1 MTTKYYKTK
10 KNYFY
15 KITNKGKIRIS
26 EKEYKKAIQ
35 KKGGLPPKVNNIN
48 TEVEQKKEGL
58 LYKLFNFLFPEE
70 IAGKIAS
77 EAECG
82 QKVGFYKSKLKIC
95 YNNKQKIIATDI
107 NNNTLFKEN
116 SMKLE
121 KEIKDLFKAIED
133 WKVYNSEII
142 GYTSACNQSFG
153 KNLREIKKSGNIN
166 RINNINNI
174 NWILLKEE
182 FPEPPEKEEKLQEY
196 NTIFTEEIKQTYNN
210 FFEMFKGI
218 KIKSYCRKKETHF
231 NKKFVSYSTPLKFCF
246 VVQHPN
252 GCIMSLQEFA
262 NLFSNN
268 LQYISRDGIY
278 LYKKDDITISSKYP
292 FAGMT
297 HYQNDGVSKEYF
309 YKFDGDDYRF
319 NDNDVYKYNL
329 KLFQN
334 SNNLNR

>member
-48 TEVEQKKEGL
+48 TEVQQKKEGL

-95 YNNKQKIIATDI
+95 YNNKQKIIAKDI

-116 SMKLE
+116 SIKLE
-121 KEIKDLFKAIED
+121 KKIKDLFKAIED
-133 WKVYNSEII
+133 WKTYSSRNS
-142 GYTSACNQSFG
+142 GHTGACNWLFV
-153 KNLREIKKSGNIN
+153 KNLREIKRSGNIN
-166 RINNINNI
+166 RINNI

-182 FPEPPEKEEKLQEY
+182 FPEPPEIEEKLQEY

-218 KIKSYCRKKETHF
+218 KIKSYCRKEKNHF
-231 NKKFVSYSTPLKFCF
+231 NKEFVSRSIPLKFCF

-278 LYKKDDITISSKYP
+278 LYKKGDITISSKYP
-292 FAGMT
+292 FSGIT

-309 YKFDGDDYRF
+309 YKFDGNYNF
-319 NDNDVYKYNL
+319 NDDDVYIYNL
-329 KLFQN
+329 KLFEN